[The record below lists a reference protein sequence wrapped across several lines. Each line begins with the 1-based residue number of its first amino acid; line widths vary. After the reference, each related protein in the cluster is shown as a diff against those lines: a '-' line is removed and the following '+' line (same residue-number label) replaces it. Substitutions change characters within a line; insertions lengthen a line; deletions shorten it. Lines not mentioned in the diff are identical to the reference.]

1 MNQPRRVL
9 LIFGTRPEAIK
20 LAPLVLALRSAEWCQ
35 PVVAVT
41 AQHREMLDQ
50 VMGLFGIVADHD
62 LDLLRPGQSLS
73 ELTARA
79 IRALDPVIEAARPDV
94 VVVQGDTT
102 TTFAGALA
110 AFYRQVPVVHVEA
123 GLRTD
128 DPLSPYPEEI
138 NRRLTTQLSTLH
150 LAATSQARRN
160 LERDGVEPARIT
172 VTGNTVIDALRWA
185 VDHHV
190 PYDNEVLEAVDRSG
204 RPLVLVTAHRR
215 ESWGDG
221 MVSIGQ
227 SLADIATKR
236 PDVDIVFPMHRNPL
250 VRDAIRPSV
259 ESYANVHV
267 VEPLPYGAFSR
278 LMHRATV
285 VLTDSGGVQ
294 EEAPSLGKPVLVMRT
309 TTERPEA
316 VSAGTAKLVGTDR
329 HRIAT
334 EVLTLLGDSEAYARM
349 ANAVNPYG
357 DGHASPRTVAAIAE
371 LLGVGSRLPEFGG

>member
-1 MNQPRRVL
+1 M
-9 LIFGTRPEAIK
+9 
-20 LAPLVLALRSAEWCQ
+20 
-35 PVVAVT
+35 
-41 AQHREMLDQ
+41 
-50 VMGLFGIVADHD
+50 
-62 LDLLRPGQSLS
+62 
-73 ELTARA
+73 
-79 IRALDPVIEAARPDV
+79 
-94 VVVQGDTT
+94 
-102 TTFAGALA
+102 
-110 AFYRQVPVVHVEA
+110 
-123 GLRTD
+123 
-128 DPLSPYPEEI
+128 
-138 NRRLTTQLSTLH
+138 
-150 LAATSQARRN
+150 
-160 LERDGVEPARIT
+160 
-172 VTGNTVIDALRWA
+172 IDALRWA

-215 ESWGDG
+215 ESWGEG

-227 SLADIATKR
+227 SLADIAAQR

-259 ESYANVHV
+259 EPYANVHV

-316 VSAGTAKLVGTDR
+316 VTAGTAKLVGTDR

-334 EVLTLLGDSEAYARM
+334 EVLTLLGDTEAYARM